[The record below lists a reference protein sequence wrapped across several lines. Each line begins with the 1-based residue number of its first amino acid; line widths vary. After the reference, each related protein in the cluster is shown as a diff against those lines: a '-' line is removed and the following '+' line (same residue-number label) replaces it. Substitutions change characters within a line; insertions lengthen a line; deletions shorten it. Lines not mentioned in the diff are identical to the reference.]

1 MIKLPNTRKGKPFP
15 SCGLGLDSAFCQTWE
30 PCSLLMSHFRIALDC
45 LEPSRVGTK
54 KVPGNMCCDLVEN
67 PKNIKPTWVGTN
79 EKGLQILQEQV
90 GCWWCGQRQV
100 AKNWQGV
107 PRMLA
112 GWRVQLM
119 LVTKLRLEWTSG
131 KVLTSLRTKKVKSWT
146 CEKCGKVLVFHSF
159 TSLLFSD
166 IYVCFTLAGWKLSK
180 YRLLHAFVIWMEKA
194 RVNNNRFKWAATG
207 SQIEK
212 IVLHRALV
220 QNGPA
225 NAPNLLPTTPLL
237 NFCQRSCRLRHF
249 QHTHTICLGKSGLSN
264 ILPFNKTK

>member
-79 EKGLQILQEQV
+79 ETGLQILQEQV
-90 GCWWCGQRQV
+90 GCWCCGQRQV

-166 IYVCFTLAGWKLSK
+166 IYLCVLHWQDESFQSTDCCMHLRSGWKKHELIIIGLNEPPLAA
-180 YRLLHAFVIWMEKA
+180 RLK
-194 RVNNNRFKWAATG
+194 KSSCTG
-207 SQIEK
+207 
-212 IVLHRALV
+212 L
-220 QNGPA
+220 
-225 NAPNLLPTTPLL
+225 
-237 NFCQRSCRLRHF
+237 
-249 QHTHTICLGKSGLSN
+249 
-264 ILPFNKTK
+264 